1 MSSEDVLARRETLTY
16 LDGKTP
22 MALETAVTKPVRK
35 RAPKLDQRARSS
47 RTGYQRALRLAAAEH
62 RKVLAAAKKLETAAR
77 KASEAA
83 GLKQAKLDEAEGGR
97 IELPAVVTRGGNVV
111 HVDCETAVEIL
122 DTYLDA
128 LCLDCE
134 TSGYWIGHQYYEL
147 RTVQLGGEEMAVVL
161 DPDDPMQRAVITWA
175 LNAAK
180 KLHAHSATADVIPCV
195 HAGFISWDDA
205 WGKMEDSVLHVK
217 LTDPKLSGSEADAL
231 KRLAH
236 DLLQEHAVSP
246 AAEAKKNELFKV
258 MKCLAKTDVT
268 TPPERNGW
276 FRVSKFAK
284 TMITYAGSDV
294 LDLAAVLRVLPPLP
308 VPRSVLERECAFQ
321 AICARSAY
329 WGFPLDLPHI
339 KKKIAEFTAQQ
350 KQAQYAVAA
359 LTGGAVTNP
368 SSSSEVLKYL
378 LEHGYDLKPD
388 RKTKMPSAGKAS
400 LEPHAKRGDSLAK
413 NIIEYRHSVTTLGLL
428 LRPLEN
434 LCLQGDSIMRPTV
447 YTINAVTGRCS
458 CVRPNGQQFS
468 RQGGIRACVRCW
480 LAYRGISVDFAG
492 CEIIVGAALSG
503 DKQLYEAETGPR
515 CHRCGEDSVN
525 GSACLC
531 GPGNAHQGLH
541 WLTAHTA
548 KGVDATKEDRYNA
561 KRGTFT
567 RLFGGGPST
576 AADQV
581 GTEVKVMEELFEAF
595 NQVAPVY
602 TAWDQ
607 WLRNCFDAGSLAW
620 RDYDTGTNYSQ
631 DIPGSRH
638 LVYRAYSGRQIY
650 VTRGAHAAGNGAIQG
665 TARELLVD
673 GTLLWAFSKWGHLP
687 VLPIHDQLV
696 GMVPEDEADE
706 ATAELARCM
715 TTDVLSSPGFP
726 VHIGVDTD
734 KPFVSWPDSS

>member
-1 MSSEDVLARRETLTY
+1 MSLEDTEARQEALTY
-16 LDGKTP
+16 VDVHTP
-22 MALETAVTKPVRK
+22 MALEVKPKTKTR
-35 RAPKLDQRARSS
+35 RPKLDARARSS
-47 RTGYQRALRLAAAEH
+47 QAGYRKAFMLAGREH
-62 RKVLAAAKKLETAAR
+62 RAKLAAAKKLETAER
-77 KASEAA
+77 KAREVAE
-83 GLKQAKLDEAEGGR
+83 LKQAKLDEAEGGR
-97 IELPAVVTRGGNVV
+97 IKLPAVVTRGGNVV
-111 HVDCETAVEIL
+111 HVDCETVVEIL
-122 DTYLDA
+122 GTYLDA

-161 DPDDPMQRAVITWA
+161 DAADPMQCAVISWA
-175 LNAAK
+175 LNAAV

-236 DLLQEHAVSP
+236 DLLQEYAVSP
-246 AAEAKKNELFKV
+246 GAEAKKNELFKV

-268 TPPERNGW
+268 TPPARNGW
-276 FRVSKFAK
+276 FMVSKFSK
-284 TMITYAGSDV
+284 TMIAYAGSDV

-308 VPRSVLERECAFQ
+308 VPQSVLERECRNQ

-329 WGFPLDLPHI
+329 WGFPLDYGHI
-339 KKKIAEFTAQQ
+339 GTKISEVEREQADAQA
-350 KQAQYAVAA
+350 KVLE
-359 LTGGAVTNP
+359 LTGGAITNP

-378 LEHGYDLKPD
+378 LAQGYDLKPD

-400 LEPHAKRGDSLAK
+400 LEPHAARGDELAK
-413 NIIEYRHSVTTLGLL
+413 NIITYRHDTTTLGLL

-447 YTINAVTGRCS
+447 YTINAVTGRMS

-468 RQGGIRACVRCW
+468 RQGGIRACVRSW
-480 LAYRGISVDFAG
+480 QGYRGISADFAG
-492 CEIIVGAALSG
+492 CEIIVAAALSG

-515 CHRCGEDSVN
+515 CHRCGEDSVD

-531 GPGNAHQGLH
+531 GPGKAHQGLH

-548 KGVDATKEDRYNA
+548 RGVDATKEDRYNA

-581 GTEVKVMEELFEAF
+581 GTEVRVMEELFEAF
-595 NQVAPVY
+595 DVVAPAY

-607 WLRNCFDAGSLAW
+607 WLRNCFDVGSLVW

-673 GTLLWAFSKWGHLP
+673 GLLLWEHTVWGQLP
-687 VLPIHDQLV
+687 VLPVHDQV
-696 GMVPEDEADE
+696 ICMVEELAADE
-706 ATAELARCM
+706 ATRVLAECM

-726 VHIGVDTD
+726 VHVGVDVD